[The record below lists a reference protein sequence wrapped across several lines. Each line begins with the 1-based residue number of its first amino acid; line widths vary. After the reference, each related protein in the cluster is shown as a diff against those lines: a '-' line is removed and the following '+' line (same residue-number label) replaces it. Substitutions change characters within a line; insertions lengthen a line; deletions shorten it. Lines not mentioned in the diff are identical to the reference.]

1 MCEKELSDQ
10 ASQAL
15 DDLMCEFIKRY
26 APAKSWEQADE
37 HFTSSEIAEMFNSVY
52 PIPLESIFD
61 ALADF
66 GNKNSCFCSAIV
78 GAMVFFS
85 IIRVFLNFLG
95 TETACLSRC
104 SNPTRRVL
112 YAIIAI

>member
-1 MCEKELSDQ
+1 MVPGTGRPCDVVAPSPAHGQ
-10 ASQAL
+10 AFFGV
-15 DDLMCEFIKRY
+15 E
-26 APAKSWEQADE
+26 E
-37 HFTSSEIAEMFNSVY
+37 EMGVKQDACN
-52 PIPLESIFD
+52 IPL
-61 ALADF
+61 ALQHQMLIQAAL
-66 GNKNSCFCSAIV
+66 SVLTLVLAAL
-78 GAMVFFS
+78 AMVFFS

>member
-1 MCEKELSDQ
+1 MAIWQLEKGQLQTYDPVSYTHLDVYKR
-10 ASQAL
+10 QAL
-15 DDLMCEFIKRY
+15 RSSDLN
-26 APAKSWEQADE
+26 
-37 HFTSSEIAEMFNSVY
+37 T
-52 PIPLESIFD
+52 
-61 ALADF
+61 LADF